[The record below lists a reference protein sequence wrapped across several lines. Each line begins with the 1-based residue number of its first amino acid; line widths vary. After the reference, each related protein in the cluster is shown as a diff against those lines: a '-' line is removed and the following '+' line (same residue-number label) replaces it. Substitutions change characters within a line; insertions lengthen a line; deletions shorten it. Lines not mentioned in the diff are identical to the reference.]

1 MDTNQK
7 HQKSLVFMEFFKI
20 RKTKNQKNILIFIN
34 EKTCISVSVKYI
46 EKVLANSQAQDTDGF
61 LPNDSQKESA

>member
-7 HQKSLVFMEFFKI
+7 PQKSLVFMEFFKI

-34 EKTCISVSVKYI
+34 DKTAISVSVKYL
-46 EKVLANSQAQDTDGF
+46 EKVLASQVEPSTEKA
-61 LPNDSQKESA
+61 S

>member
-7 HQKSLVFMEFFKI
+7 QQKSLVFMEFFKI

-34 EKTCISVSVKYI
+34 DKTCISVSVKYL
-46 EKVLANSQAQDTDGF
+46 EKVLA
-61 LPNDSQKESA
+61 DSQVQSTNEEAS